1 MISISPERFELET
14 PDHVQIRLTRLR
26 GGTKGPVL
34 VAHGVG
40 VWSGMFTLD
49 TVRENFAQFLVANGF
64 DVWLLDWRGSIQL
77 PLTQFTLDEVAEH
90 DFPAAVDYI
99 LDKTKADS
107 LQAVVHC
114 AGSAAFFMALASG
127 RLANKIRCVACSQVA
142 LHFAVPAATEFKSLI
157 RLPALLDALG
167 VRYMTPTDD
176 TEYPVFQEAFGS
188 FVDLVHHECTSTI
201 CHRLTFLYGHL
212 YEHATTNPATHDRLA
227 EQYGKCNITAF
238 RHLAQLAR
246 SGVATRYDYGR
257 RENLKRYQR
266 PTPPNYLQPEHLQL
280 PITFVSGAKNGTFV
294 PRSTELTHDWL
305 VQQNGPE
312 RYKRHVIAGYGHID
326 SFMGSAANR
335 DVYPVFLE
343 QLETYPA

>member
-1 MISISPERFELET
+1 MTSSVLPERFDLTT
-14 PDHVQIRLTRLR
+14 PDNVQIRLTRFR

-49 TVRENFAQFLVANGF
+49 TVRESFAQFMVNNGY

-77 PLTQFTLDEVAEH
+77 PLTQFTLDEVAEN
-90 DFPAAVDYI
+90 DFPTAIDHI
-99 LDKTKADS
+99 LAQTKADS

-127 RLANKIRCVACSQVA
+127 RLANKIRCVSCSQVA
-142 LHFAVPAATEFKSLI
+142 LHFVVPTATEAKSLL
-157 RLPALLDALG
+157 RLPTLLDTLG
-167 VRYMTPTDD
+167 VRYMTPTED
-176 TEYPVFQEAFGS
+176 TEYRVLQEAFGA
-188 FVDLVHHECTSTI
+188 FADAVHHECTSTI

-212 YEHATTNPATHDRLA
+212 YEHSTTSPATHDRLA

-246 SGVATRYDYGR
+246 DVVSTRYDYGR
-257 RENLKRYQR
+257 AENLKRYNSR
-266 PTPPNYLQPEHLQL
+266 KPPSYLEPANLRI
-280 PITFVSGAKNGTFV
+280 PITFASGEKNRTFV
-294 PRSTELTHDWL
+294 PRSTELTYDWL
-305 VQQNGPE
+305 VKANGPDL
-312 RYKRHVIAGYGHID
+312 YKRHVIPNYGHID
-326 SFMGSAANR
+326 SFMGYEASR

-343 QLETYPA
+343 QLEACP